1 MAIGARSLSMVRDEL
16 FATMADTQR
25 CLEEFL
31 DARDNEQL
39 LQDAVANLQQVK
51 GILSLVELTGAELLA
66 EETRRLALDISVAAT
81 DVRNDQFTA
90 ITNALHVLRNYL
102 ERLAAD
108 WVEMPELLLPAI
120 NKLRVAGG
128 QAQLP
133 ESYFFFAAGMD
144 ARRPAQ
150 SEPAEITPEVEK
162 RVRRLRQAYQTGLLA
177 YLRDE
182 QPIANLDLMKRALLY
197 LDQLYSGHA
206 GSHLYWVA
214 AAALES
220 QADGQLLAKPARKRL
235 FARVDREI
243 KLQTENPEHLA
254 PGDLIKDLLYIV
266 ALAESNGELVQQ
278 VHRLTNLPTLPFT
291 DHMLDEEYQRLS
303 GPSQSVLRSLSI
315 AILEE
320 VVVAKELLDLVE
332 RGAAQNE
339 VLNKLLNVLAK
350 LEKTLDMVSLL
361 GASNALRRHLSIVK
375 GWKDIADI
383 ENGAVLALAD
393 TLLYVEG
400 VVTSMQRGAQQANGD
415 LTEAESFA
423 KHQLLEARIV
433 LNDEARSGL
442 SMAKQA
448 ITEYLESD
456 GDKSHLA
463 EVPDNLQRVRGGL
476 WFLDELRAARQVA
489 ASANYIKNQMLEAIQ
504 VPAEPELE
512 TLADALTSLE
522 YYLEGG
528 KLVRAKNDR
537 CVLDLADESLQA
549 LGMHI

>member
-1 MAIGARSLSMVRDEL
+1 MAIGVTSLSMVRDEL
-16 FATMADTQR
+16 FATMAETQQY
-25 CLEEFL
+25 LEKFVE
-31 DARDNEQL
+31 ARDNEQF
-39 LQDAVANLQQVK
+39 LQNAVANLQQIK
-51 GILSLVELTGAELLA
+51 GILSLAELTGAELLA
-66 EETRRLALDISVAAT
+66 EEARLLALDIPVGAT
-81 DVRNDQFTA
+81 HARNDQFTA
-90 ITNALHVLRNYL
+90 INNALHVLRNYL
-102 ERLAAD
+102 ERLEAD

-120 NKLRVAGG
+120 NMLRVAGG
-128 QAQLP
+128 QVQLP
-133 ESYFFFAAGMD
+133 ESYFFAARVD
-144 ARRPAQ
+144 ARRPVQ
-150 SEPAEITPEVEK
+150 GEPAEITPAVEA

-177 YLRDE
+177 YLRNE

-197 LDQLYSGHA
+197 LDQLYSGHP

-214 AAALES
+214 AAALEA

-235 FARVDREI
+235 FARIDREI
-243 KLQTENPEHLA
+243 KLQTENPEYLA
-254 PGDLIKDLLYIV
+254 PRGLIKDLLYIV
-266 ALAESNGELVQQ
+266 ALAESNGELAQQ
-278 VHRLTNLPTLPFT
+278 VQRLTNLPTLPFT

-320 VVVAKELLDLVE
+320 VVVAKELLDLIE
-332 RGAAQNE
+332 RGAVQSE

-361 GASNALRRHLSIVK
+361 GASNALKKHLAIVK
-375 GWKDIADI
+375 GWKEVTDI

-400 VVTSMQRGAQQANGD
+400 VVSSMQRGEQQQASN

-433 LNDEARSGL
+433 LNDEARNGL

-448 ITEYLESD
+448 ITEYLESG
-456 GDKSHLA
+456 GDKTYLTD
-463 EVPDNLQRVRGGL
+463 VPHNLQLVRGGL
-476 WFLDELRAARQVA
+476 WFLDELRAAQQVA
-489 ASANYIKNQMLEAIQ
+489 ASADYIKNQMLEAAQ
-504 VPAEPELE
+504 MPAEPQLE

-528 KLVRAKNDR
+528 ELVRAKSDR
-537 CVLDLADESLQA
+537 SVLDLADESLKT
-549 LGMHI
+549 LGVHI